1 MANGP
6 PKWLI
11 PAILLAHFGLLAC
24 YTFPSRWIPDRLRYW
39 SITYARPLFHQG
51 WDLFAPD
58 PPRCSCELQVGIG
71 ESNWRELDAY
81 GDHYLRTRMARN
93 IAAYLNGGSPMPDT
107 LKVPPVME
115 EALRGMVRD
124 IGRELPDL
132 RFRAVQ
138 RCVKDDR
145 RPAERTT
152 RYVPIVFVD
161 PPRP

>member
-11 PAILLAHFGLLAC
+11 PAILLAHFGLLAS

-58 PPRCSCELQVGIG
+58 PPRCSCEVQVGIG
-71 ESNWRELDAY
+71 ESWRALDAS
-81 GDHYLRTRMARN
+81 GDNYLRTRMVRN
-93 IAAYLNGGSPMPDT
+93 VAAYLNGGSPFPDT
-107 LKVPPVME
+107 LTVPPVME
-115 EALRGMVRD
+115 EALLGLVRD
-124 IGRELPDL
+124 MMHDEGDL

-138 RCVKDDR
+138 HCVVDDH
-145 RPAERTT
+145 RPTDRDT

-161 PPRP
+161 RHQP